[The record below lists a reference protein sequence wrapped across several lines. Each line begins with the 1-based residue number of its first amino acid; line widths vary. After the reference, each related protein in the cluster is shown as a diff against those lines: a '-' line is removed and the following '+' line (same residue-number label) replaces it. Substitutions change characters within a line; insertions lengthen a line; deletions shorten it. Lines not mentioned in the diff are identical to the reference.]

1 MYRGDVDNP
10 GLGTDPPGLD
20 ELARRRNKRL
30 ADRRNDLVPGLRGIT
45 FGELA
50 ERAAAP
56 ATEPPDAAKVSQFL
70 RCRGHT
76 EQTVGSVLFCLGLDP
91 TPPPLQTAAPVGS
104 LEDSRSGRHRLQ
116 ALAQL
121 EAMLLED

>member
-1 MYRGDVDNP
+1 LV
-10 GLGTDPPGLD
+10 
-20 ELARRRNKRL
+20 
-30 ADRRNDLVPGLRGIT
+30 DRRNDLVPGLRGIT

-56 ATEPPDAAKVSQFL
+56 ATEPPDAALVTQFL
-70 RCRGHT
+70 RSRGHS
-76 EQTVGSVLFCLGLDP
+76 EQTVESVLLCLGLDP
-91 TPPPLQTAAPVGS
+91 TPPPLQAAPVGS

-121 EAMLLED
+121 EAMLLKD

>member
-1 MYRGDVDNP
+1 VDDQ
-10 GLGTDPPGLD
+10 GLGVPPALD

-30 ADRRNDLVPGLRGIT
+30 AHRRNDLVPGLRGIT

-56 ATEPPDAAKVSQFL
+56 ATEPPDAAVVAQFL
-70 RCRGHT
+70 RNRGHT
-76 EQTVGSVLFCLGLDP
+76 EQTVESVLFCLGLDP
-91 TPPPLQTAAPVGS
+91 TPPPLQTTPVGS